1 MTLPGVRATVTASKV
16 AFLLSLTRNS
26 QDSGPPP
33 LALTFQ
39 LSQWTSP
46 RTRPDTA
53 FPGPSGSRAVV
64 SKCPAREK
72 EAITGERAAPAHGGG
87 HCLLQGT
94 CVFRH
99 PAEQSLRTL
108 PNQLQESSSLK
119 EGLPTH
125 KTSGEAGLSAAQ
137 ALLET
142 SCKPSWRLAQHP
154 RSLLEALL
162 LWVPIA
168 QGLQGQDKGN
178 FPRTRFARTQPAM
191 EMPFP
196 WA

>member
-1 MTLPGVRATVTASKV
+1 MKLWNSFKIVNLHCDKARKRLILSEVSKE
-16 AFLLSLTRNS
+16 LC
-26 QDSGPPP
+26 P
-33 LALTFQ
+33 LEPL
-39 LSQWTSP
+39 
-46 RTRPDTA
+46 
-53 FPGPSGSRAVV
+53 RAVV

-142 SCKPSWRLAQHP
+142 RCKPSWRLAQHP

-178 FPRTRFARTQPAM
+178 CPRSRFARTQPAM